1 MNPNLSPADAQND
14 PPVNS
19 KIDNLFR
26 REAGKVTAVL
36 TRVFG
41 VNNLELVEDVV
52 QDTLLKALQQWPL
65 GGVPENPEAWIYKAA
80 KNKAV
85 DILRREKLKDK
96 YASDLNYL
104 YKSEWT
110 LSKTISEVFSDNEI
124 KDDQLRM
131 IFTCC
136 HPSIPVESQVALA
149 LKTLC
154 GFGIKEIAKAF
165 LLNEETIA
173 KRITRAK
180 TVLRKENIRFQIP
193 AGDELKERLNIVLST
208 LYLLFNEG
216 YNSMNEETLIRED
229 LIAEAIRLTLLLC
242 GHKLTET
249 PAVHALLSLMLF
261 HTARIPARTDSLG
274 NIYLLEEQDRSLWN
288 RSIINEAIRHM
299 GKSAEGKE
307 VSEYHLEAGIAYF
320 YTTAES
326 FEKTEWEKILRVY
339 DIMYKTNNSPVVGLN
354 RAIVYAQVHG
364 PAAGIKEIKKL
375 EDKAMDKYYLY
386 HSALGEMHS
395 REGNYKQ
402 AEEHFKKAIEL
413 TTSNAEKKLINKKLD
428 AIK

>member
-1 MNPNLSPADAQND
+1 MNDKTSPADGNKNG
-14 PPVNS
+14 PPVNY

-26 REAGKVTAVL
+26 REAGKITAVL

-41 VNNLELVEDVV
+41 INNLELVEDVV

-65 GGVPENPEAWIYKAA
+65 GGIPENPEAWIYKAA
-80 KNKAV
+80 RNKAV
-85 DILRREKLKDK
+85 DILRKEKLKDK
-96 YASDLNYL
+96 YSSDLSYL

-110 LSKTISEVFSDNEI
+110 LSKTISEVFSENEI

-136 HPSIPVESQVALA
+136 HPAVPVESQVALA

-180 TVLRKENIRFQIP
+180 AVLRNDNVRFQIP
-193 AGDELKERLNIVLST
+193 AGDELKERLSIVLST

-216 YNSMNEETLIRED
+216 YNSMDEETLIRED

-242 GHKLTET
+242 DHKLTDT

-261 HTARIPARTDSLG
+261 HTARIPARSDNLG
-274 NIYLLEEQDRSLWN
+274 NIFLLEEQDRRLWN
-288 RSIINEAIRHM
+288 RSIINEGIRHM
-299 GKSAEGKE
+299 GLSAEGDE
-307 VSEYHLEAGIAYF
+307 VTEYHLEAGIAYF

-326 FEKTEWEKILRVY
+326 FEKTEWEKILRIY
-339 DIMYKTNNSPVVGLN
+339 DLMYEMNNSPVVGLN
-354 RAIVYAQVHG
+354 RAIVFAQVHG
-364 PAAGIKEIKKL
+364 PIAGIEEIKKL
-375 EDKAMDKYYLY
+375 EDNTLDKYYLY
-386 HSALGEMHS
+386 HSALGEMYS
-395 REGNYKQ
+395 RESNYLQ
-402 AEEHFKKAIEL
+402 AEEHLRKRL
-413 TTSNAEKKLINKKLD
+413 N
-428 AIK
+428 